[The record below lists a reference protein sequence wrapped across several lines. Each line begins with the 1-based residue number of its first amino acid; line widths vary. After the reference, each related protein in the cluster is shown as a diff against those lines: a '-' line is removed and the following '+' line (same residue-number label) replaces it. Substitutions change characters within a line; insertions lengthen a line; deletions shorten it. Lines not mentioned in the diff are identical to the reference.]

1 MRNSL
6 LIAIFSLLVCGHAM
20 ANAQLPAP
28 LLREA
33 PDLRLLG
40 KGEMRW
46 FGLHLYDATLWSSGQ
61 SWSPRQT
68 YALDIEYAREISGKR
83 IVDSSITEMRRL
95 GVEDE
100 DKLERWAE
108 ALARI
113 FPDVKKGD
121 RIVGVHRPGKGVS
134 FYHQGEPTGSIED
147 TEFAE
152 TFFAIWLDPR
162 TREPAL
168 RKALLGQ
175 R

>member
-1 MRNSL
+1 VYRFL
-6 LIAIFSLLVCGHAM
+6 LFLIVPLLVCGQAS
-20 ANAQLPAP
+20 ASTQLPAP

-33 PDLRLLG
+33 PELRLLG

-46 FGLHLYDATLWSSGQ
+46 FGLHLYDATLWASGS
-61 SWSPRQT
+61 SWSPRQV
-68 YALDIEYAREISGKR
+68 YALDIEYAREISSKR
-83 IVDSSITEMRRL
+83 LVDSTIAEMRRL
-95 GVEDE
+95 GAQDE
-100 DKLERWAE
+100 DKLARWSDT
-108 ALARI
+108 LTRV
-113 FPDVKKGD
+113 FPDVKPGD
-121 RIVGVHRPGKGVS
+121 RIVGLHRPGKGAF

-147 TEFAE
+147 SEFAD